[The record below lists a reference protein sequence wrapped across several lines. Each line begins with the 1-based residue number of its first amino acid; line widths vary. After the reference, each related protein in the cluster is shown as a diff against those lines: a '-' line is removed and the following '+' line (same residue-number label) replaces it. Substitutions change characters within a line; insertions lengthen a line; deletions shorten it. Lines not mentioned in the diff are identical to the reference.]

1 MQWLFNASAM
11 DRAGAQY
18 SAAFQS
24 WTNKWSARIQLTG
37 TAGNSLVVMSD
48 LPLLRKSF
56 DLGDDWMMPNQ
67 PAPVDLA
74 LANFDGTGGTDFVA
88 LALDAAS
95 PVVVFGKN
103 VGAIFDEAD
112 MTVTAFG
119 NASGQPKAIVAGNFD
134 STPGIDVAVLTA
146 NVPPASGEN
155 KVYVFSNNGSGVFTL
170 GSTVTLTGMVSPNGL
185 AVGNFN
191 VGNDDLVVTDSG
203 SGSLTPGKAS
213 VLLNGASGFT
223 QSNLGSGYTRACR
236 GTTVADINGD
246 SYADVVI
253 VEGNTSSGSLHVL
266 LGTSSGT
273 FTAMAGS
280 PLATSANAQDVA
292 AVDLDVD
299 GDADLAVTCTA
310 DAFAFVNGTVSVF
323 VNNGAS
329 GFAAKSDYGALRGPV
344 AIAGGRFED
353 ANATPAIGRDLAI
366 ANVVTGSVSVLGE
379 WRNGGFTEGGVVR
392 GAWTP
397 MAVAI
402 ADMDGDNYGDLVV
415 ADALGTAITV
425 IRSNI
430 LARVD
435 SYGTGSPGFGGIT
448 PVLSEVGAPALPS
461 LGSANFGLRM
471 AQCRSLSATVVVIND
486 AIASPLTAGMPL
498 IGGTSLASWIDLS
511 DLNGNMY
518 VSLPIP
524 NDPIFRGLYLYTQG
538 AVFDFGATAAFL
550 EGLSLSQGLRLRI
563 GE

>member
-1 MQWLFNASAM
+1 MQEGLRWWQTGIIYQIYPRS
-11 DRAGAQY
+11 
-18 SAAFQS
+18 FQ
-24 WTNKWSARIQLTG
+24 
-37 TAGNSLVVMSD
+37 
-48 LPLLRKSF
+48 
-56 DLGDDWMMPNQ
+56 
-67 PAPVDLA
+67 
-74 LANFDGTGGTDFVA
+74 
-88 LALDAAS
+88 
-95 PVVVFGKN
+95 
-103 VGAIFDEAD
+103 
-112 MTVTAFG
+112 
-119 NASGQPKAIVAGNFD
+119 D
-134 STPGIDVAVLTA
+134 S
-146 NVPPASGEN
+146 
-155 KVYVFSNNGSGVFTL
+155 
-170 GSTVTLTGMVSPNGL
+170 
-185 AVGNFN
+185 
-191 VGNDDLVVTDSG
+191 
-203 SGSLTPGKAS
+203 
-213 VLLNGASGFT
+213 
-223 QSNLGSGYTRACR
+223 
-236 GTTVADINGD
+236 NGD
-246 SYADVVI
+246 
-253 VEGNTSSGSLHVL
+253 G
-266 LGTSSGT
+266 
-273 FTAMAGS
+273 
-280 PLATSANAQDVA
+280 
-292 AVDLDVD
+292 
-299 GDADLAVTCTA
+299 
-310 DAFAFVNGTVSVF
+310 
-323 VNNGAS
+323 
-329 GFAAKSDYGALRGPV
+329 
-344 AIAGGRFED
+344 
-353 ANATPAIGRDLAI
+353 IGDLAI

-498 IGGTSLASWIDLS
+498 IGGTSLASWIDLT
-511 DLNGNMY
+511 GNMY